1 MAPKE
6 SLKRFYIWGTTLL
19 GIAFVLGG
27 LVTMYLAIHQRGHLI
42 EDLRNERLEVQD
54 PAILLTYEGARA
66 PEGVEVPTV
75 LIDTAAEADAQAKV
89 IRTHTLAATGGLTYS
104 EMDREDPNRALYIT
118 SITLQ
123 GALHQAHLGLELT
136 LFIAGVG
143 LAFTGIG
150 AGTLVIGLPL
160 VRKVLA

>member
-1 MAPKE
+1 MAN
-6 SLKRFYIWGTTLL
+6 RNNQFYVWATILFGV
-19 GIAFVLGG
+19 AFLLGG
-27 LVTMYLAIHQRGHLI
+27 LTTIYLAMHQRAHI
-42 EDLRNERLEVQD
+42 VEDLRNERLEVSD

-75 LIDTAAEADAQAKV
+75 LIDTSAEADAQARV
-89 IRTHTLAATGGLTYS
+89 IRTHTMSSTGGLTYS

-143 LAFTGIG
+143 LALTGIG

>member
-1 MAPKE
+1 MAKNE
-6 SLKRFYIWGTTLL
+6 GMNRFYIWVTILL
-19 GIAFVLGG
+19 GVAFLLGG
-27 LVTMYLAIHQRGHLI
+27 LTTIYLALHQRSHLI
-42 EDLRNERLEVQD
+42 EDLRNERLEVAD

-75 LIDTAAEADAQAKV
+75 LIDTAAEADAQARV
-89 IRTHTLAATGGLTYS
+89 IRVHTMSSTGGLTYS
-104 EMDREDPNRALYIT
+104 EMGREDPNRALYIT

-143 LAFTGIG
+143 LALAGVG

-160 VRKVLA
+160 VRKVFS